1 MPLLTPHCPLEFPY
15 TIHVFRTLISLIAC
29 AGLCLAQ
36 ERPKITGVAHIAL
49 FVKDVD
55 KARVFYKDLL
65 GYEEPFSLKNPDGS
79 LSLTFIQVNDRQ
91 YIELFPERQPDS
103 DRLNHI
109 SIETNDAEATRSYLA
124 SKGIKTPATVGKG
137 RIGNANFNVT
147 DPDGHTVEIVQYLPE
162 GWSRREQGKF
172 MSDRRISDR
181 MAHVGIIV
189 NSLQPAMN
197 FYGGILGFEEI
208 WRGSRD
214 NKILSWVNMKT
225 PDSSDYVELMLHD
238 PIPEPTKRGSAHHI
252 CLFVPDMDKAAAII
266 KERAAAIGYSRPLEI
281 RTGTNRKRQLNLFD
295 PDGTRVE
302 LMEPNTIDGKPT
314 PSATAPPP
322 K

>member
-1 MPLLTPHCPLEFPY
+1 MSRKP
-15 TIHVFRTLISLIAC
+15 A
-29 AGLCLAQ
+29 
-36 ERPKITGVAHIAL
+36 
-49 FVKDVD
+49 
-55 KARVFYKDLL
+55 VFYKDLL
-65 GYEEPFSLKNPDGS
+65 GYEEPFSLKNADGS
-79 LSLTFIQVNDRQ
+79 LSLTFIKINDRQ

-109 SIETNDAEATRSYLA
+109 SRRNRRRGGDAKVSRVRRA
-124 SKGIKTPATVGKG
+124 SRYPATVGKG
-137 RIGNANFNVT
+137 RIGNANFNIT

-181 MAHVGIIV
+181 MMHVGIIV

-197 FYGGILGFEEI
+197 FYEGVLGFEEI

-214 NKILSWVNMKT
+214 NKVLSWVNMKT
-225 PDSSDYVELMLHD
+225 PDSSDYVEFMLHD

-252 CLFVPDMDKAAAII
+252 CLVVPDMDKAAAII
-266 KERAAAIGYSRPLEI
+266 KERAAATGYTRPLEI
-281 RTGTNRKRQLNLFD
+281 RTGTNRKRQMNLFD

-302 LMEPNTIDGKPT
+302 LMEPNTVDGKPT

-322 K
+322 KFDRRAECT